1 MFWGKNFQQR
11 TERTQNLNMTSLTS
25 DTTWVEM
32 FHFSW
37 DLVLGR
43 PLGDRKIA
51 RGPRQRSEI
60 IKATRKSNPVKIL
73 QDSPTWS
80 ECEVT
85 VSGVTGVAGVAGV
98 NLSHKYLSPSFL
110 SGQVPIHLS
119 LIPLFFISLRGGGS
133 ADNCHGNLPSG
144 WIVTMETPM
153 IVAHKSFQKRGD
165 GVLRGESPGGQ
176 EDRRTGGLRGRGR
189 IEREE
194 RS

>member
-1 MFWGKNFQQR
+1 VFWGKNFQQR

-85 VSGVTGVAGVAGV
+85 VSELGIWGERACAHLGCAYVFGLAGEDCTHRG
-98 NLSHKYLSPSFL
+98 HR
-110 SGQVPIHLS
+110 IHRS
-119 LIPLFFISLRGGGS
+119 YRS
-133 ADNCHGNLPSG
+133 
-144 WIVTMETPM
+144 
-153 IVAHKSFQKRGD
+153 
-165 GVLRGESPGGQ
+165 
-176 EDRRTGGLRGRGR
+176 RRSR
-189 IEREE
+189 
-194 RS
+194 RSQSQP